1 MTIGEKIR
9 ARRLALNMT
18 TEELGEKIGV
28 QRSAITKYEKGRVEL
43 KAKQIQAIAK
53 ALDVLPVDLLDDNP
67 EDEDQMRLEAL
78 HQNPR
83 LGLLFDHTLKMG
95 SEDIDFMIQMAERI
109 VKERDGDE

>member
-1 MTIGEKIR
+1 M
-9 ARRLALNMT
+9 
-18 TEELGEKIGV
+18 
-28 QRSAITKYEKGRVEL
+28 EL

-53 ALDVLPVDLLDDNP
+53 ALDVLPVDLLYDNP
-67 EDEDQMRLEAL
+67 EDKDQMRLEAL

-83 LGLLFDHTLKMG
+83 LGLLFDHTLKMD